1 MEYTYVLVMLGG
13 DLLYLFKEC
22 FNSICPITPH
32 VGMQRNSVGNE
43 KFPIGSRIWMPGLQ
57 LAVLSSKVIE
67 PSGGSDLIEEVYP

>member
-22 FNSICPITPH
+22 FNSTCSITPH
-32 VGMQRNSVGNE
+32 LGMQRNSVGNE
-43 KFPIGSRIWMPGLQ
+43 KSPIGSRIWTPGLQ

-67 PSGGSDLIEEVYP
+67 PSGGADLMEVYP